1 MAQSLVATA
10 SMNLGTDPE
19 LSLLLVI
26 ELVRIVPGANET
38 VLPCRI
44 LYSLFKNMWLVHPHI
59 KDWRVA
65 PSFLPLM
72 RNQQVVGIIKD
83 TDEQAHLCQSF
94 TDEAASF
101 IRKNQD

>member
-1 MAQSLVATA
+1 
-10 SMNLGTDPE
+10 
-19 LSLLLVI
+19 
-26 ELVRIVPGANET
+26 
-38 VLPCRI
+38 
-44 LYSLFKNMWLVHPHI
+44 MWLVHPHI

-94 TDEAASF
+94 TDEVASF
-101 IRKNQD
+101 MRKNQD

>member
-1 MAQSLVATA
+1 MAQSLLATA

-44 LYSLFKNMWLVHPHI
+44 LYQKY
-59 KDWRVA
+59 VA
-65 PSFLPLM
+65 S
-72 RNQQVVGIIKD
+72 
-83 TDEQAHLCQSF
+83 
-94 TDEAASF
+94 ASAY
-101 IRKNQD
+101 